1 MKKQISCILFIL
13 FSLSTQAQQT
23 LVDSISY
30 ILNQDGV
37 SASVSYCD
45 NNKTGRV
52 VIPDSVK
59 IDSVNYPVTA
69 IDEWAFYKSN
79 ISSVSIPK
87 GIADIYTNA
96 FSCCPKLSQF
106 IVAEGNPS
114 YSSIDGVLYSMDKK
128 TLVAYPAAK
137 GAEYVIPEGV
147 TIVGRGAFAYDTLIT
162 SVTIPES
169 VTKLTRGAFYECH
182 ALNAVNIPSEVTE
195 IEQSVFY
202 ECQSLTSLAIPQ
214 GVTSIGPYAFY
225 GCSSLTSLIIPQG
238 VTSIAYEAFAFCT
251 GLVSMTIPSG
261 VKLIDED
268 LFYECSGLTSVS
280 IPDSVTSIGSYAF
293 SGCKALTSIELPDSL
308 TTIGEY
314 AFFECKSLNSI
325 FIPASVT
332 YIGVDAFTDCK
343 ALIKFGVAEDNIFF
357 SSVSGVLFSKNKDT
371 LLVYPNA
378 KATMYDIPDGT
389 KAIKNEAFVRCV
401 NLATV
406 SLPATLTSVGDFAF
420 SGCDALTQFVV
431 ANENSFFS
439 TVDGVLFSKNEDTLR
454 AYPNAKAT
462 NYDIPTGTT
471 AIGKTAFCEMNSL
484 TAVHIPSTVV
494 WIGEG
499 AFAYSKLLS
508 SVNLP
513 SGITSLEVA
522 TFFDCS
528 GLKEM
533 VIPSSVTLIGGL
545 SFYGCSS
552 LASIDI
558 PEGVTT
564 IMYGALYE
572 CSALTSL
579 VIPASVDSI
588 EEAAFY
594 DCMGLKE
601 VHVRRMEP
609 VTVDE
614 YLFGNLDYDSCTLYV
629 RTGSKAAY
637 DSAYVWNWFG
647 RIIEES
653 VVSVKGTESNL
664 FSVRTEDGSV
674 IVKGVLEGE
683 SISVYSLNGVL
694 VKKVP
699 ATDNEQRIALP
710 TGAIYLVKVRN
721 QVMKIRI
728 L

>member
-45 NNKTGRV
+45 NNKTGSV

-182 ALNAVNIPSEVTE
+182 ALNAVNIPSGVTE

-293 SGCKALTSIELPDSL
+293 S
-308 TTIGEY
+308 
-314 AFFECKSLNSI
+314 
-325 FIPASVT
+325 
-332 YIGVDAFTDCK
+332 
-343 ALIKFGVAEDNIFF
+343 
-357 SSVSGVLFSKNKDT
+357 
-371 LLVYPNA
+371 
-378 KATMYDIPDGT
+378 
-389 KAIKNEAFVRCV
+389 
-401 NLATV
+401 
-406 SLPATLTSVGDFAF
+406 
-420 SGCDALTQFVV
+420 
-431 ANENSFFS
+431 
-439 TVDGVLFSKNEDTLR
+439 
-454 AYPNAKAT
+454 
-462 NYDIPTGTT
+462 
-471 AIGKTAFCEMNSL
+471 EMNSL